1 MHNWCTYSDFF
12 SLCNLIRS
20 STCPLIL
27 TIFKQTQATKCIID
41 TYTYFVFF
49 SESLRNIFHR
59 LLAGLAVFDT
69 VFLIISMIDSFRRHF
84 RFHQLYVYGWGFSM
98 KWNWL
103 TCFRSWFLSQA
114 QKIITKAKLLPLKP
128 NPFIFMINFIDKKF
142 RNQKN

>member
-12 SLCNLIRS
+12 SVCNLIRS
-20 STCPLIL
+20 STCPLVL

-98 KWNWL
+98 KRDWL
-103 TCFRSWFLSQA
+103 TWFRLWFLMFCSSHFLFLVLGYFRQRSYKNT
-114 QKIITKAKLLPLKP
+114 KIL
-128 NPFIFMINFIDKKF
+128 
-142 RNQKN
+142 RNLC

>member
-1 MHNWCTYSDFF
+1 MHNWYS
-12 SLCNLIRS
+12 
-20 STCPLIL
+20 
-27 TIFKQTQATKCIID
+27 
-41 TYTYFVFF
+41 YFVFF

-114 QKIITKAKLLPLKP
+114 QKIITKAKLLQLKP
-128 NPFIFMINFIDKKF
+128 NPFIFMMNLIDKNLETKKTKPSF
-142 RNQKN
+142 TIAVFKVEYCVVLVSSISNLRFLMQINWQGKK

>member
-1 MHNWCTYSDFF
+1 MHDWCTYSDFF

-98 KWNWL
+98 KRDWL
-103 TCFRSWFLSQA
+103 TWFRLWFLMFCSSHFLLLVLGYFWQRSYKNT
-114 QKIITKAKLLPLKP
+114 KIL
-128 NPFIFMINFIDKKF
+128 
-142 RNQKN
+142 RNLC